1 MSVDPLPLGV
11 SEPLLALPVP
21 ERLFLLLALR
31 LPNPGFQEKYFEQF
45 VDHFNFESFGNKT
58 FNQRFLMSGEPH
70 ASACALLCLLLA
82 SRLLPAPHRQILEK
96 G

>member
-1 MSVDPLPLGV
+1 
-11 SEPLLALPVP
+11 
-21 ERLFLLLALR
+21 
-31 LPNPGFQEKYFEQF
+31 